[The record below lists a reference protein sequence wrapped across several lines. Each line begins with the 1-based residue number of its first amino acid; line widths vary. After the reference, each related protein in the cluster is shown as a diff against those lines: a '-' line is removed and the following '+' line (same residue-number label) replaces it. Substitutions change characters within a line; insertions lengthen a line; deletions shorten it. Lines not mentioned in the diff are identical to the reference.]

1 VSGAQLRRALWLD
14 LQPDTALIWH
24 TFRQQSRCGAI
35 CIGALLQG
43 AYPARHREVRAGSW
57 HWRLFPVLGQ
67 ENNDLQN
74 AIEQAT
80 VRLQQELGGQL
91 PEKIITTQV
100 DAALDELRDARVK
113 TFIPVLTYRIARE
126 RLRRLLGDQN

>member
-1 VSGAQLRRALWLD
+1 M
-14 LQPDTALIWH
+14 
-24 TFRQQSRCGAI
+24 
-35 CIGALLQG
+35 
-43 AYPARHREVRAGSW
+43 
-57 HWRLFPVLGQ
+57 LGQ

-74 AIEQAT
+74 AIDQAT
-80 VRLQQELGGQL
+80 VRLQQELGSKV
-91 PEKIITTQV
+91 PETIITTHV